1 MKRAVRSIIH
11 LVAAGFAA
19 IGLSEIC
26 LEIVH
31 YLGQVHK
38 HIEPVTVNFWHYI
51 IGAVLIV
58 IGVIL
63 FLGSESLAEQLT
75 DEPDDTDDTDEND
88 HTDHTDD
95 TGK

>member
-11 LVAAGFAA
+11 LIAAGFAA

-31 YLGQVHK
+31 HLGQVHK
-38 HIEPVTVNFWHYI
+38 HIEPVKTNIWHYI
-51 IGAVLIV
+51 IGAVLLV
-58 IGVIL
+58 IGATL

-75 DEPDDTDDTDEND
+75 DEPDDNDDGDNSD
-88 HTDHTDD
+88 QSGD
-95 TGK
+95 THE